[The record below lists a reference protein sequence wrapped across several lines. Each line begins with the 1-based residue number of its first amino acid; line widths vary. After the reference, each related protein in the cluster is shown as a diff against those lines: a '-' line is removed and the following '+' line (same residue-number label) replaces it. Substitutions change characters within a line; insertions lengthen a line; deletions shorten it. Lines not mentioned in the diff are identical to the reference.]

1 MYIMSQV
8 KILFFFPDDPQ
19 SLVGGRWMEGA
30 KQADGGP
37 LPSILRNRCH
47 QDLLLCLEFTRNK
60 IHREM
65 TNGELK
71 LENEVL

>member
-1 MYIMSQV
+1 
-8 KILFFFPDDPQ
+8 
-19 SLVGGRWMEGA
+19 MEEA

-37 LPSILRNRCH
+37 LPAIIRNRCH
-47 QDLLLCLEFTRNK
+47 QDLFLCLEFTRNK